1 MEKLKFLFIIEG
13 IYSIIGRGTIVI
25 GQVEQGEINQ
35 GDDLELIGPEQPL
48 KTKCLSIEKNRL
60 FVEKAQTGERVA
72 IRLFNVSLSE
82 VEAGM
87 KLIIKD

>member
-1 MEKLKFLFIIEG
+1 MEKVKFSFIVEAV
-13 IYSIIGRGTIVI
+13 YSIIGRGTIVI
-25 GQVEQGEINQ
+25 GQVEHGEVNQ
-35 GDDLELIGPEQPL
+35 GDYLDLIGSEKPL

-60 FVEKAQTGERVA
+60 FVEKAQTGERIA
-72 IRLFNVSLSE
+72 IRLSNISLSD

>member
-35 GDDLELIGPEQPL
+35 GDDLELIGTEKPL
-48 KTKCLSIEKNRL
+48 KTKCLSIEKNRI
-60 FVEKAQTGERVA
+60 FVEKSSNRRAY
-72 IRLFNVSLSE
+72 
-82 VEAGM
+82 
-87 KLIIKD
+87 